1 MTADGQ
7 RDRSVGSG
15 VWWAAALFA
24 VLTVAF
30 AYPLSVRPGET
41 VFGDNADTH
50 FYLWTLSWDV
60 HAFVHQ
66 PFSIFD
72 ANIYYPNRFTL
83 AYSENQI
90 GSAIFAA
97 PILWLTG
104 NPVLA
109 VNLVALLGCVLC
121 GVGAF
126 VLARRLGL
134 GARAAT
140 VCGLVFA
147 FAPARF
153 VRTGQAYLGTMQ
165 WIPFAMASLHVYFDR
180 GDRSGLR
187 WAAAFFTL
195 EALTSGHGAVFLAVT
210 ALAFVVYRIV
220 FGEPIAPLRWA
231 RDLGVPGALLLLPS
245 VLLYIPYW
253 RVQVE
258 MGLRRS
264 LIDWAPT
271 PQSFLSAPT
280 HLQQWVLSWMPA
292 LRVNETASAHL
303 FPGYLPVL
311 LAAVAIA
318 ARAARSGAP
327 AGTDRVRRP
336 ALWLR
341 AAALIADL
349 VAIAGLVSAVVVL
362 VQGPIRWRIG
372 GVTLL
377 SVRDALRPAILG
389 LAVAAGRF
397 ALARAVPFSFDGRL
411 ARVQR
416 WRRERA
422 PHWRSD
428 ATVFYAGLTLLGI
441 FLSMGPPLG
450 LWPLVY
456 SLPGFSF
463 IRLSSRFM
471 LLAVLGLAVLSGVG
485 TQRLVARVSRRAAT
499 GLTVAIACLMLGEFA
514 GMPLPVTSYRVTIPP
529 IDRWLASRP
538 APFAVAEFPTSSVV
552 RFQTTYMLHSMA
564 HWQKTIHGFSGF
576 EPPQQTQLFQEL
588 RGFPD
593 DLSLQ
598 RLRELGVSYLIVH
611 EDMYRPGEWPQVQS
625 RLEQFG
631 DRLTLEHAGSVQA
644 MFRSYLDSLR
654 RACRTTISSFAFAKA
669 TADRRSAKRGGW
681 STGSGR
687 A

>member
-1 MTADGQ
+1 MTASGQ
-7 RDRSVGSG
+7 HDRSVGPG
-15 VWWAAALFA
+15 VWWAAALYA
-24 VLTVAF
+24 VLTIAF

-41 VFGDNADTH
+41 VFGDNPDTH
-50 FYLWTLSWDV
+50 FYLWTLSWDA

-72 ANIYYPNRFTL
+72 ANIYYPNRLTL

-121 GVGAF
+121 GVGAY
-126 VLARRLGL
+126 VLARRIGL
-134 GARAAT
+134 GAPAAT
-140 VCGLVFA
+140 VCGLAFA

-165 WIPFAMASLHVYFDR
+165 WIPFAMASLHMYFDR

-195 EALTSGHGAVFLAVT
+195 EALTSGHGAVFLTVT
-210 ALAFVVYRIV
+210 ALAFVLYRIL
-220 FGEPIAPLRWA
+220 FGEPIAPLRWV

-253 RVQVE
+253 RVQVD

-264 LIDWAPT
+264 LVDWAPT

-311 LAAVAIA
+311 LAVVAIA
-318 ARAARSGAP
+318 ARVARPGAP
-327 AGTDRVRRP
+327 GVAERGPRS

-341 AAALIADL
+341 AAALIADV
-349 VAIAGLVSAVVVL
+349 VALAGLVSAVVVL

-389 LAVAAGRF
+389 LAAAAGRF
-397 ALARAVPFSFDGRL
+397 ALARAVPFSFRERI
-411 ARVQR
+411 ARVQH

-422 PHWRSD
+422 PHWRDD
-428 ATVFYAGLTLLGI
+428 ATMFYAGLTLLGV

-456 SLPGFSF
+456 AWPGFSF

-471 LLAVLGLAVLSGVG
+471 LLAVLGLAVLSGIG
-485 TQRLVARVSRRAAT
+485 AERLAARVSRRAAT
-499 GLTVAIACLMLGEFA
+499 GVTMAIACLLLGEFA
-514 GMPLPVTSYRVTIPP
+514 GMPLPVTPYQRDDSSDRSLARVP
-529 IDRWLASRP
+529 SR
-538 APFAVAEFPTSSVV
+538 A
-552 RFQTTYMLHSMA
+552 
-564 HWQKTIHGFSGF
+564 I
-576 EPPQQTQLFQEL
+576 
-588 RGFPD
+588 
-593 DLSLQ
+593 
-598 RLRELGVSYLIVH
+598 
-611 EDMYRPGEWPQVQS
+611 
-625 RLEQFG
+625 
-631 DRLTLEHAGSVQA
+631 
-644 MFRSYLDSLR
+644 R
-654 RACRTTISSFAFAKA
+654 RR
-669 TADRRSAKRGGW
+669 
-681 STGSGR
+681 
-687 A
+687 